1 MAVPAIIR
9 NDAEVFDGPRRL
21 KRRGFTLADTQHLNH
36 ILYFGRRD
44 LEKGRAPAARPLF
57 AIVVDLRFDCL
68 ADVYLEDIA
77 LLRRVTFLLRKA
89 KARSVAAG
97 DRDLPHC
104 HRNPSV
110 DDSAAGLMTGN
121 VWWAIKPRR
130 ICRLSGAEMMHST
143 GRNSWGMVGGAV
155 IAVNIARLPE
165 FLIAHPTA
173 DTVELA
179 EWAYPGRPINNWMRD
194 NIRRHCY
201 SWSLRPV
208 GKRMTG
214 KDGGIFTGIASTTW
228 VCRNPW
234 RLIAFKTKA
243 PTICGRG

>member
-1 MAVPAIIR
+1 MS
-9 NDAEVFDGPRRL
+9 FDGPRRL

-110 DDSAAGLMTGN
+110 DEFGRGRGRDQFGRRKRRDVIATVCPRVAPILFRLALDGRSRRILDLDPVSRSAA
-121 VWWAIKPRR
+121 
-130 ICRLSGAEMMHST
+130 
-143 GRNSWGMVGGAV
+143 AV
-155 IAVNIARLPE
+155 P
-165 FLIAHPTA
+165 
-173 DTVELA
+173 
-179 EWAYPGRPINNWMRD
+179 
-194 NIRRHCY
+194 
-201 SWSLRPV
+201 
-208 GKRMTG
+208 
-214 KDGGIFTGIASTTW
+214 
-228 VCRNPW
+228 
-234 RLIAFKTKA
+234 
-243 PTICGRG
+243 